1 MKAGPVREKLLQ
13 WGHRAPFKNSMA
25 RVAQSRNLR
34 GLNWLTKKKVTY
46 RRHVGKER
54 QELKRQAFEERKE
67 RIALKELEA
76 KERAADARIAAAQ
89 RKIETAAR
97 KTDTGGMS
105 EAKFDAMKARME
117 KEIEK
122 QEEFKA
128 AALAKVNPSWG
139 YGIYTGSGFTTDQV
153 AHFKSKAAAET
164 YARSQGLTGYRI
176 RRSFAKDRNPCA
188 STRKADVTDRAK
200 RYRANQLGCKPAGA
214 KKCKLCG
221 SKSDVMVDHVDGN
234 ESNGRK
240 SNLRWLCRSCNTVLG
255 AEMARTGQGRRTVQ
269 YNPAHKG
276 AQTLGEYMQAVLQ
289 HTRGAHDDGGRII
302 HDTPK
307 RKREEFASEIW
318 AARKA
323 RGNPT
328 STGRTS
334 AGNPCGQHDRGLSR
348 NTALEFS
355 TEYHLGYNLGQADK
369 QSARLRKTL
378 DELHATFNANF
389 APGAIASWE
398 SFEQAY
404 QAGYGGQMGAAAP
417 NPKRGEPFQYK
428 GVTITPVPPTF
439 DRYDVALRTGTIRL
453 TSIQDAK
460 DWVTRQMSN
469 PEAWTTVYKTRAA
482 AQSAWYDS
490 APGRNDHA
498 TFKKVRG
505 GWVIKV
511 ASRWNP
517 GIPKLRTLLKRM
529 TAEQQSELTRA
540 IDRFY
545 YAALDEGF
553 KPSEA
558 QSFAEKRSVPE
569 AEKILKRNNPEPAG
583 DGSEEYQQALRT
595 AELFHGRP
603 VKEQIE
609 VEEKIRTHD
618 WYVSIGPL
626 IKLIIKPIT
635 KKPKK
640 RVPLPFHQTEDG
652 QVHLFCSP
660 DGLQFYLRGG
670 DQELDLDAFGMG
682 EGSKWYRDHILIG
695 EAVEIT
701 YRDKK
706 KFNSFKLTDWYHKL
720 GEETGDKPT
729 LAYDSF
735 AKKLSIIGG
744 AYRIEMQDLVDGMSP
759 GIVN

>member
-1 MKAGPVREKLLQ
+1 VFGLNYRRRFVLGIARGQ
-13 WGHRAPFKNSMA
+13 SSSMA
-25 RVAQSRNLR
+25 RMAQSRNLK
-34 GLNWLTKKKVTY
+34 GFGWLTKKQVTY

-89 RKIETAAR
+89 RKIETAAK
-97 KTDTGGMS
+97 KTDSGGMS

-139 YGIYTGSGFTTDQV
+139 YGIYTGTGFTTDQV

-328 STGRTS
+328 STGGTS
-334 AGNPCGQHDRGLSR
+334 KGNSCGQHDRGLSR
-348 NTALEFS
+348 NPALEFS
-355 TEYHLGYNLGQADK
+355 TEYHLGYNLGQADR

-389 APGAIASWE
+389 APGAMASWE

-417 NPKRGEPFQYK
+417 NPYPSG
-428 GVTITPVPPTF
+428 
-439 DRYDVALRTGTIRL
+439 
-453 TSIQDAK
+453 DA
-460 DWVTRQMSN
+460 WS
-469 PEAWTTVYKTRAA
+469 TVYKTRAA

-505 GWVIKV
+505 GWVIKPDT
-511 ASRWNP
+511 RWNP
-517 GIPKLRTLLKRM
+517 TRT
-529 TAEQQSELTRA
+529 
-540 IDRFY
+540 
-545 YAALDEGF
+545 
-553 KPSEA
+553 
-558 QSFAEKRSVPE
+558 
-569 AEKILKRNNPEPAG
+569 NPESEG
-583 DGSEEYQQALRT
+583 DGSEEYQQAKRI

-603 VKEQIE
+603 VKEE
-609 VEEKIRTHD
+609 VTITDQVDTPD
-618 WYVSIGPL
+618 WYAEIGPL
-626 IKLIIKPIT
+626 VELRIKGFRGYPFRTAKFRFGLDEKRLI
-635 KKPKK
+635 
-640 RVPLPFHQTEDG
+640 
-652 QVHLFCSP
+652 HLLTSP
-660 DGLQFYLRGG
+660 DGRQMYLRGG
-670 DQELDLDAFGMG
+670 DQEIDLEALDMG
-682 EGSKWYRDHILIG
+682 PDSEWFRDMMSIGEVTYFAYRDGKRFHGFKMTEYTHKVGSALDSSGTRHIQK
-695 EAVEIT
+695 T
-701 YRDKK
+701 
-706 KFNSFKLTDWYHKL
+706 NSKPVMIYDTRSKLL
-720 GEETGDKPT
+720 
-729 LAYDSF
+729 SF
-735 AKKLSIIGG
+735 AGG
-744 AYRIEMQDLVDGMSP
+744 QGKVETDDLVEGMSP
-759 GIVN
+759 GIVA